1 MTKCRNLNVFS
12 LYRMKRL
19 LVVAAALSL
28 AVSCTRDRVDVGRLV
43 ENYALVTIPAPD
55 LTGITDNGKEVLRLY
70 RMAADEVDQ
79 IYWRQYFGDGEAFLG
94 ALADPSEKLYAEINY
109 GPWDRI
115 DGKPFLP
122 GYGSK
127 PEGACFYP
135 ADMTAEEFGKWDNP
149 DKNSPYTLVQRAD
162 DGTLKT
168 VWYHDAYADRIAQIE
183 AYLQRAADVT
193 IKESVRHYLLQ
204 LIEGLKTDDYY
215 ESNKAWLEMN
225 DSKMDLVL
233 GPIEAVDDA
242 VYGTKASYGAYVLLK
257 NLQRTE
263 ELDALSARMPELQQM
278 LPGDPANHDFVPGA
292 ESDIFSCNV
301 LYCSG
306 YTNAGFK
313 VIGIN
318 FPYDAKVQEEL
329 GTRTIIFDNI
339 IREKFNRT
347 VHPVGSALL
356 EDVYQPHV
364 DAGAF
369 YWIIVFREIA
379 KGLGVKETVN
389 GKGTVAE
396 ALGNE
401 ALVLEKAKSN
411 VLGAWLCAQEA
422 EAYHISALFQKEDVL
437 TTFVT
442 NTIRSTRFG
451 AADPT
456 GVANILVYNYL
467 LASKAITW
475 NPSGRYSIDYDKTW
489 KALEELGAEILR
501 IQAHGDL
508 EAARAWVA
516 KYGVAGPESLS
527 DKRLLEHAGIP
538 VDLRFTYE

>member
-1 MTKCRNLNVFS
+1 MIW
-12 LYRMKRL
+12 L
-19 LVVAAALSL
+19 LLALA
-28 AVSCTRDRVDVGRLV
+28 AVSCTRNRADADRLV
-43 ENYALVTIPAPD
+43 ENYAEVTIPAPD

-70 RMAADEVDQ
+70 RMAADEVDK
-79 IYWRQYFGDGEAFLG
+79 IYWQQYFGDGEAFLG
-94 ALADPSEKLYAEINY
+94 ALADPGERLYAAINY

-122 GYGSK
+122 GYGSR
-127 PEGACFYP
+127 PDGACFYP
-135 ADMTAEEFGKWDNP
+135 SDMTAAEFQAWENP
-149 DKNSPYTLVQRAD
+149 DKNSPYTLVQRDAD
-162 DGTLKT
+162 GGLKT
-168 VWYHDAYADRIAQIE
+168 VWYHEAYAGAIDRIAE
-183 AYLQRAADVT
+183 YLRRAADVT
-193 IKESVRHYLLQ
+193 IKESVRHYLLEMV
-204 LIEGLKTDDYY
+204 EGLMTDDYY
-215 ESNKAWLEMN
+215 NSNKAWLEMN
-225 DSKMDLVL
+225 DSKMDLVI
-233 GPIEAVDDA
+233 GPIEAADDA
-242 VYGTKASYGAYVLLK
+242 LYGTKASYGAYVLLK

-263 ELDALSARMPELQQM
+263 ELDALSARMPELQEM
-278 LPGDPANHDFVPGA
+278 LPGDPANRVFVPGA

-306 YTNAGFK
+306 YTNAGYK

-356 EDVYQPHV
+356 EEVYQPHV
-364 DAGAF
+364 DASAF

-396 ALGNE
+396 ALAGE

-411 VLGAWLCAQEA
+411 VLGTWLCAQEA

-456 GVANILVYNYL
+456 GIANIIVYNYL
-467 LASKAITW
+467 LESKAITW
-475 NPSGRYSIDYDKTW
+475 NPSGRYSIDYDRTW
-489 KALEELGAEILR
+489 QALETLGAEILR
-501 IQAHGDL
+501 IQAHGDI
-508 EAARAWVA
+508 EAARAWA
-516 KYGVAGPESLS
+516 ARYGVAGPESLS
-527 DKRLLEHAGIP
+527 DKRVLENAGIP
-538 VDLRFTYE
+538 VDIRFTYE

>member
-1 MTKCRNLNVFS
+1 MRKLTVVWLS
-12 LYRMKRL
+12 IA
-19 LVVAAALSL
+19 LVTA
-28 AVSCTRDRVDVGRLV
+28 SCTQERVDVDRLV

-70 RMAADEVDQ
+70 RKAADEVDD
-79 IYWRQYFGDGEAFLG
+79 IYWKQNFGDKEALLG
-94 ALADPSEKLYAEINY
+94 SLDIPSEKLYAEINY
-109 GPWDRI
+109 GPWDRL

-122 GYGSK
+122 GYGKK
-127 PEGACFYP
+127 PFGACFYP
-135 ADMTAEEFGKWDNP
+135 ADMTREEFDALADP
-149 DKNSPYTLVQRAD
+149 DKQSPYTLIVR
-162 DGTLKT
+162 DGDALKT
-168 VWYHDAYADRIAQIE
+168 VWYHDAYAGSIAKIE
-183 AYLQRAADVT
+183 EYLHRAADVT
-193 IKESVRHYLLQ
+193 IKESVRNYLLRM
-204 LIEGLKTDDYY
+204 IEGLKTDDYF
-215 ESNKAWLEMN
+215 ESYKAWLEMN
-225 DSKMDLVL
+225 DSKMDLVI
-233 GPIEAVDDA
+233 GPIEALDDA
-242 VYGTKASYGAYVLLK
+242 LYGTKASYGAYVLLK

-263 ELDALSARMPELQQM
+263 ELNALSSRMGELQQM
-278 LPGDPANHDFVPGA
+278 LPGDPANRDFVPGN

-306 YTNAGFK
+306 YTNAGYK

-318 FPYDAKVQEEL
+318 FPYDAKVQKEL

-347 VHPVGSALL
+347 VHPVGNALL
-356 EDVYQPHV
+356 EEVYQPHV
-364 DAGAF
+364 DASAF
-369 YWIIVFREIA
+369 YWLIVFREIA

-401 ALVLEKAKSN
+401 ALALEKAKSN
-411 VLGAWLCAQEA
+411 VLGTWLCAQEA

-456 GVANILVYNYL
+456 GIANIIVYNYL
-467 LASKAITW
+467 LESKAIVW

-489 KALEELGAEILR
+489 QALETVGSEILR
-501 IQAHGDL
+501 IQAHGDI
-508 EAARAWVA
+508 EAAHAWVA
-516 KYGVAGPESLS
+516 KYGIAGPESLS
-527 DKRLLEHAGIP
+527 DKRVLERAGIP
-538 VDLRFTYE
+538 VDIRFTYE

>member
-1 MTKCRNLNVFS
+1 MKNFS
-12 LYRMKRL
+12 
-19 LVVAAALSL
+19 AALTL
-28 AVSCTRDRVDVGRLV
+28 LALVAAVSCTHNRADVGRLT

-70 RMAADEVDQ
+70 RKAADEVDK

-94 ALADPSEKLYAEINY
+94 SLTDPSEKLYAAINY

-122 GYGSK
+122 GYGAR

-135 ADMTAEEFGKWDNP
+135 SDMTAEEFDAWGDP
-149 DKNSPYTLVQRAD
+149 DKKSPYTLVQRAA
-162 DGTLKT
+162 DGSLNT
-168 VWYHDAYADRIAQIE
+168 VWYHDAYADILANVVGH
-183 AYLQRAADVT
+183 LNRAADVT
-193 IKESVRHYLLQ
+193 IKESVRHYLL
-204 LIEGLKTDDYY
+204 EMVKGLKTDDYY
-215 ESNKAWLEMN
+215 DSYKAWLEME
-225 DSKMDLVL
+225 DSKMDLVI

-242 VYGTKASYGAYVLLK
+242 RYGTKASYGAYVLLK
-257 NLQRTE
+257 NLQRTD
-263 ELDALSARMPELQQM
+263 ELSAISARMPELQQM
-278 LPGDPANHDFVPGA
+278 LPGDTADHDFTPGA
-292 ESDIFSCNV
+292 NSDIFSCNV

-318 FPYDAKVQEEL
+318 FPYDAKIQEEL

-347 VHPVGSALL
+347 VHPVGNVLL
-356 EDVYQPHV
+356 EEVYQPHL
-364 DAGAF
+364 DASAF
-369 YWIIVFREIA
+369 YWTIVFREIA

-401 ALVLEKAKSN
+401 ALVIEKAKSN

-456 GVANILVYNYL
+456 GIANILVYNYL
-467 LASKAITW
+467 LESKAITW
-475 NPSGRYSIDYDKTW
+475 NASGRYSIDYDKTW
-489 KALEELGAEILR
+489 QALETLGAEILR
-501 IQAHGDL
+501 IQAHGDID
-508 EAARAWVA
+508 AARTWIA

-527 DKRLLEHAGIP
+527 DKRALESAGIP
-538 VDLRFTYE
+538 VDIRFSYE

>member
-1 MTKCRNLNVFS
+1 MKNVS
-12 LYRMKRL
+12 AVLSVLAL
-19 LVVAAALSL
+19 LVV
-28 AVSCTRDRVDVGRLV
+28 SCTQERIDVGRLV
-43 ENYALVTIPAPD
+43 ENYSQVTIPAPD
-55 LTGITDNGKEVLRLY
+55 LTGITDNGKEVLKLY
-70 RMAADEVDQ
+70 RMAADEVDK
-79 IYWRQYFGDGEAFLG
+79 IYWQQYLGDGQALLG
-94 ALADPSEKLYAEINY
+94 SLSDPDEKLYAQINY

-115 DGKPFLP
+115 DGKAFLP

-135 ADMTAEEFGKWDNP
+135 ADLTREEFDTWDDP
-149 DKNSPYTLVQRAD
+149 CKDSPYTLVRRNAD
-162 DGTLKT
+162 GSLKT
-168 VWYHDAYADRIAQIE
+168 VWYHDAYSQSISTIE
-183 AYLQRAADVT
+183 GYLQRAADVT
-193 IKESVRHYLLQ
+193 IKESVRNYLLK

-225 DSKMDLVL
+225 DSKMDLVI
-233 GPIEAVDDA
+233 GPIEAADDGL
-242 VYGTKASYGAYVLLK
+242 YGKKASYGAYVLLK

-263 ELDALSARMPELQQM
+263 ELSAISARMPELQAL

-301 LYCSG
+301 LYCGG

-318 FPYDAKVQEEL
+318 FPYDTKVQEEL
-329 GTRTIIFDNI
+329 GTRTIIFDNV

-364 DAGAF
+364 DASAF
-369 YWIIVFREIA
+369 YWLIVFREIA

-396 ALGNE
+396 ALADE
-401 ALVLEKAKSN
+401 ALAVEKAKSN

-422 EAYHISALFQKEDVL
+422 EAYHISALFQKEDVI

-442 NTIRSTRFG
+442 NTIRSARFG

-456 GVANILVYNYL
+456 GIANIIVYNYL
-467 LASKAITW
+467 LESKAITW
-475 NPSGRYSIDYDKTW
+475 NASGRYSIDYDKTW
-489 KALEELGAEILR
+489 QTLEYLGSEILR
-501 IQAHGDL
+501 IQAHGDV
-508 EAARAWVA
+508 EAARNWAA
-516 KYGVAGPESLS
+516 KYGIAGPESLS
-527 DKRLLEHAGIP
+527 DKRVLERAGIP
-538 VDLRFTYE
+538 VDIRFTYE